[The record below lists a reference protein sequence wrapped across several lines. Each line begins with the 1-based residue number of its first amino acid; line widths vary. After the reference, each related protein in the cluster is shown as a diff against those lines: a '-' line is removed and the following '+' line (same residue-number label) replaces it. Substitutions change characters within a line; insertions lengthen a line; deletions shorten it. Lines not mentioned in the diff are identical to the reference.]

1 MYTNKNLVIFSSD
14 LAHFLTLENYNL
26 IENERKDVPRL
37 RMISK
42 QTVLVNGEL
51 LVSFKLSVISVMS
64 IKAYSQKEIFS
75 FNDYITFTTGSVEPT
90 SGFGS
95 VDIMCV

>member
-64 IKAYSQKEIFS
+64 IKAYSQFHLH
-75 FNDYITFTTGSVEPT
+75 
-90 SGFGS
+90 
-95 VDIMCV
+95 

>member
-1 MYTNKNLVIFSSD
+1 MTERMYQGYMM
-14 LAHFLTLENYNL
+14 E
-26 IENERKDVPRL
+26 

-64 IKAYSQKEIFS
+64 IKAYSQFHLH
-75 FNDYITFTTGSVEPT
+75 
-90 SGFGS
+90 
-95 VDIMCV
+95 